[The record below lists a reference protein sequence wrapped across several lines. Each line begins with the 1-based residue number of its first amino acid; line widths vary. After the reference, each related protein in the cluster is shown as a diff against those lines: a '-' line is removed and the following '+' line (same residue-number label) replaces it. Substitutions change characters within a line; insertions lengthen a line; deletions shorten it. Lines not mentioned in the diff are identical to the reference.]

1 MGRYDEFTE
10 GNLPKEGEEDAVEG
24 DSDTPEDGFLKG
36 YSEDEE
42 VEECAECGGAV
53 GEEKKVA
60 KEIEGESYV
69 FCSKH
74 CKEEFEESFG

>member
-1 MGRYDEFTE
+1 MGRYDEVTE
-10 GNLPKEGEEDAVEG
+10 ESPLQQEGEEEAEG
-24 DSDTPEDGFLKG
+24 EVDTPEEGFLKG

-42 VEECAECGGAV
+42 VQECAECGGAV

-60 KEIEGESYV
+60 KEIEGESYT

>member
-1 MGRYDEFTE
+1 MGRYDELTDE
-10 GNLPKEGEEDAVEG
+10 APLQKEGEEESEG
-24 DSDTPEDGFLKG
+24 DADAPEEGFLKG
-36 YSEDEE
+36 YTEDEE

-53 GEEKKVA
+53 GEEQKVA
-60 KEIEGESYV
+60 KEIEGESYT